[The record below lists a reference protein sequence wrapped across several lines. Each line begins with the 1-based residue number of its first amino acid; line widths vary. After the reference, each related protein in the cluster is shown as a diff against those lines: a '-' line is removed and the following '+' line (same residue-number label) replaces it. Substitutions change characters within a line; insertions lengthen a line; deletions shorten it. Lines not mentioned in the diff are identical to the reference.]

1 MYGGE
6 KWGKF
11 CVFGEGASR
20 PLCLARAM
28 GYMFLLVVFPGIY
41 LSLVSD

>member
-1 MYGGE
+1 MYSGE

-11 CVFGEGASR
+11 CSF
-20 PLCLARAM
+20 RAK
-28 GYMFLLVVFPGIY
+28 GDCSLSLVRAVDCMFLLVVFAGIY